1 MPFQK
6 HEIITEYEV
15 LFAARTGVT
24 VMVPVVSA
32 LDCSAEKP
40 VSFQI
45 SPENPHDLI
54 IDADNKP
61 VVLKGMK
68 KNHLDAAVSRGFIML
83 YEMKDD
89 EIVRST
95 LCNYQKNG

>member
-1 MPFQK
+1 MSIQA

-24 VMVPVVSA
+24 VMVPVVTA
-32 LDCSAEKP
+32 FNGSAEKP
-40 VSFQI
+40 ISFEI
-45 SPENPHDLI
+45 SPENPRDI
-54 IDADNKP
+54 IINANNKP

-68 KNHLDAAVSRGFIML
+68 KDYLDAAISRGFIMF

-95 LCNYQKNG
+95 LCNYQKKQ

>member
-1 MPFQK
+1 MAIQA

-15 LFAARTGVT
+15 LFAVRTGVT
-24 VMVPVVSA
+24 VMVPLVKA
-32 LDCSAEKP
+32 FDGGAEKP
-40 VSFQI
+40 LSFQV
-45 SPENPHDLI
+45 SPENPQDILI
-54 IDADNKP
+54 NANNKP
-61 VVLKGMK
+61 VLLKGMK
-68 KNHLDAAVSRGFIML
+68 KNHLDAAIARGFIMF